1 MGFKAAVLGLG
12 NIGRFAVEALEVAPD
27 FECVGVVRRRES
39 LGKAPHD
46 LRGVPEFA
54 SMDELVE
61 KAGKPDAVLI
71 CSPSRQVPDN
81 ASALLEKGFNTVDS
95 FDIHDRI
102 LETVDRLDAA
112 ARAGQAVSITA
123 AGWDPGHGLDAAR
136 PV

>member
-39 LGKAPHD
+39 LGKAPQD

-71 CSPSRQVPDN
+71 CSSFQTGSGQRLRP
-81 ASALLEKGFNTVDS
+81 AGKG
-95 FDIHDRI
+95 
-102 LETVDRLDAA
+102 LQYC
-112 ARAGQAVSITA
+112 GQ
-123 AGWDPGHGLDAAR
+123 L
-136 PV
+136 